1 MNPAY
6 YRVRLLCDLF
16 WTLLLPVLV
25 LFLILSQTQYRLGFL
40 SLPAHIAFIILWG
53 TTRNLYRRSMQE
65 REARL
70 LGARLIPCVIG
81 KWPGNIDVL
90 LNMMRAF
97 KSSYILD
104 VYVQLFEEYQCTTIN
119 TRILWSDTVGI
130 AYMISCLRE
139 SRAL

>member
-16 WTLLLPVLV
+16 WNLLLPVLV
-25 LFLILSQTQYRLGFL
+25 LFLVLSQTQYRLGFL
-40 SLPAHIAFIILWG
+40 SLPAYVAFIFLWG
-53 TTRNLYRRSMQE
+53 TTKDLYRKSMQE
-65 REARL
+65 KEAKL
-70 LGARLIPCVIG
+70 LGARLIPCIAG

-104 VYVQLFEEYQCTTIN
+104 VYLQLFEEYQCTTIN

-130 AYMISCLRE
+130 AYILSRFRE